1 MNQKEYN
8 LIADVI
14 RGRKENA
21 AQSFHFGYS
30 QADIEHTLAT
40 IADLQDMMEYE
51 LAREYSN
58 FDREKFREA
67 CKI

>member
-21 AQSFHFGYS
+21 AQSYHFGYS
-30 QADIEHTLAT
+30 QNDIEHALAT
-40 IADLQDMMEYE
+40 ISDLEDFMAYE
-51 LAREYSN
+51 LKREYSN
-58 FDREKFREA
+58 FNEQMFRKA
-67 CKI
+67 CKL

>member
-21 AQSFHFGYS
+21 AQSYNFGYS
-30 QADIEHTLAT
+30 LADIERALN
-40 IADLQDMMEYE
+40 IIGDLQDFMSYE
-51 LAREYSN
+51 LEREYSN
-58 FDREKFREA
+58 FDPKKFKEA
-67 CKI
+67 CSI